1 MQVGAIDPETMS
13 DADTLYVTDLP
24 PGSSVSTFWSPGSV
38 SVGGVV
44 SCTVTLNGAASV
56 KLPLA
61 SVALQLTVVVPM
73 AKVLP
78 DAGVQLI
85 VGFGSTLSVA
95 TIVHETAAP
104 PGPVASVVES
114 DGTLVNVGG

>member
-1 MQVGAIDPETMS
+1 MS
-13 DADTLYVTDLP
+13 LVDALYVTAMP
-24 PGSSVSTFWSPGSV
+24 PGFSVSTFWSPGSV

-61 SVALQLTVVVPM
+61 SVALQLTVVVPI

-95 TIVHETAAP
+95 AIVHETAAP
-104 PGPVASVVES
+104 PGPVASLVKS
-114 DGTLVNVGG
+114 DGTFANIGA